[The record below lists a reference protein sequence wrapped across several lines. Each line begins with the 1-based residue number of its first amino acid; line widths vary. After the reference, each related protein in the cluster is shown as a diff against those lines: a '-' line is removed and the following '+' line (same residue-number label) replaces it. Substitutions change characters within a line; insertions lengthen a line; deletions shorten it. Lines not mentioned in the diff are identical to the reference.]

1 MSNNEFYRILV
12 FGPTGAGKSQFC
24 NFVQRDL
31 ENIINKVSDSLNSC
45 TQDPQSNFF
54 QRNGINCELIDT
66 AGNNDTDNNDVKNLE
81 KVCEYL
87 HSKEH
92 IHYIILLLNYEDRLQ
107 KDTREYIE
115 TLGKIFT
122 PKEFYTHLCVIFTHL
137 PEKENKKVKEK
148 KIKNKEEICKIL
160 KKTFDIKENERLP
173 ITRVYFINTEIDED
187 DNEEKKFDE
196 KSQTTVDLMM
206 EQMRLDIKDIAPI
219 STKELD
225 ITGKS
230 SKKRKEEDEKKIK
243 ELEKLLEQERKRKEE
258 EEKEK
263 KRLEAEIK
271 KRQRDDEERRKKE
284 KELEEIKKRQE
295 EERKRLEA
303 IQREAQR
310 KIEENEA
317 KQKAIN
323 ELAKKN
329 HIDIQTLDNVM
340 DASLDIAKY
349 ESIAAGGGALLW
361 IGGAALTCVCP
372 IAGPLIAAFGLG
384 ATMGGGLSA
393 SVAGTVAGVSKLIK
407 DYQ

>member
-137 PEKENKKVKEK
+137 PEKENTKVKEK
-148 KIKNKEEICKIL
+148 KRKNKEEICKIL

-173 ITRVYFINTEIDED
+173 TTRVYFINTEIDED

-196 KSQTTVDLMM
+196 KSQKTVDIMM

-243 ELEKLLEQERKRKEE
+243 ELEKLLDKK
-258 EEKEK
+258 EKEK
-263 KRLEAEIK
+263 KKK
-271 KRQRDDEERRKKE
+271 KRKRK
-284 KELEEIKKRQE
+284 
-295 EERKRLEA
+295 
-303 IQREAQR
+303 
-310 KIEENEA
+310 
-317 KQKAIN
+317 
-323 ELAKKN
+323 
-329 HIDIQTLDNVM
+329 D
-340 DASLDIAKY
+340 
-349 ESIAAGGGALLW
+349 
-361 IGGAALTCVCP
+361 
-372 IAGPLIAAFGLG
+372 
-384 ATMGGGLSA
+384 
-393 SVAGTVAGVSKLIK
+393 
-407 DYQ
+407 

>member
-137 PEKENKKVKEK
+137 PEKENTKVKEK
-148 KIKNKEEICKIL
+148 KRKNKEEICKIL

-173 ITRVYFINTEIDED
+173 TTRVYFINTEIDED

-196 KSQTTVDLMM
+196 KSQKTVDIMM

-303 IQREAQR
+303 IRREAQR

>member
-160 KKTFDIKENERLP
+160 KKTFDIKENEQLP
-173 ITRVYFINTEIDED
+173 KTRVYFINTEIDED

-196 KSQTTVDLMM
+196 KSQTTVDIMM

>member
-1 MSNNEFYRILV
+1 
-12 FGPTGAGKSQFC
+12 
-24 NFVQRDL
+24 
-31 ENIINKVSDSLNSC
+31 
-45 TQDPQSNFF
+45 
-54 QRNGINCELIDT
+54 
-66 AGNNDTDNNDVKNLE
+66 
-81 KVCEYL
+81 
-87 HSKEH
+87 
-92 IHYIILLLNYEDRLQ
+92 
-107 KDTREYIE
+107 
-115 TLGKIFT
+115 
-122 PKEFYTHLCVIFTHL
+122 
-137 PEKENKKVKEK
+137 
-148 KIKNKEEICKIL
+148 
-160 KKTFDIKENERLP
+160 
-173 ITRVYFINTEIDED
+173 
-187 DNEEKKFDE
+187 
-196 KSQTTVDLMM
+196 M

-384 ATMGGGLSA
+384 ATIGGGLSA

>member
-173 ITRVYFINTEIDED
+173 KTRVYFINTEIDED

-196 KSQTTVDLMM
+196 KSQKTVDIMM

-258 EEKEK
+258 EEREK

-303 IQREAQR
+303 IRREAQR

-340 DASLDIAKY
+340 DVSLDIAKY

>member
-173 ITRVYFINTEIDED
+173 KTRVYFINTEIDED

-196 KSQTTVDLMM
+196 KSQTTVDIMM

-384 ATMGGGLSA
+384 ATIGGGLSA

>member
-1 MSNNEFYRILV
+1 MTDNELYRILV

-24 NFVQRDL
+24 NFAQRDL
-31 ENIINKVSDSLNSC
+31 ENKINKVSNSLNSC
-45 TQDPQSNFF
+45 TKGPQSNFF

-66 AGNNDTDNNDVKNLE
+66 AGNNDTNNNDVKNLE

-87 HSKEH
+87 KSKGH
-92 IHYIILLLNYEDRLQ
+92 INYIILLLNYEDRLQ

-122 PKEFYTHLCVIFTHL
+122 PREFYTHLCVIFTHL

-148 KIKNKEEICKIL
+148 KTTIKEEICIIL
-160 KKTFDIKENERLP
+160 KKSFDIKENERLP
-173 ITRVYFINTEIDED
+173 KIKVYFINTEIDED
-187 DNEEKKFDE
+187 DDGEKKFDE
-196 KSQTTVDLMM
+196 KSQTTIDLMM
-206 EQMRLDIKDIAPI
+206 EQMKLDIKDYPPI
-219 STKELD
+219 YTKELD

-230 SKKRKEEDEKKIK
+230 AKQRKEEQEKKIK

-263 KRLEAEIK
+263 QRLEEEIK
-271 KRQRDDEERRKKE
+271 KRQKDDEERRKKE
-284 KELEEIKKRQE
+284 KELKEIEKRQE
-295 EERKRLEA
+295 EEKKRLEA

-310 KIEENEA
+310 QKEENEA
-317 KQKAIN
+317 KQKLIN

-340 DASLDIAKY
+340 DVSLDIAKY
-349 ESIAAGGGALLW
+349 EGIGAGGGALLW
-361 IGGAALTCVCP
+361 IGGTALTCICP
-372 IAGPLIAAFGLG
+372 IAGPIIAGIG
-384 ATMGGGLSA
+384 MGTTVGGGLCA
-393 SVAGTVAGVSKLIK
+393 SVAGGVAGVSKLIK

>member
-137 PEKENKKVKEK
+137 PEKENKKAKEK

-173 ITRVYFINTEIDED
+173 KTRVYFINTEIDED

-196 KSQTTVDLMM
+196 KSQTTVDIMM

>member
-173 ITRVYFINTEIDED
+173 KTRVYFINTEIDED

-196 KSQTTVDLMM
+196 KSQTTVDIMM

>member
-173 ITRVYFINTEIDED
+173 KTRVYFINTEIDED

-196 KSQTTVDLMM
+196 KSQKTVDIMM

>member
-173 ITRVYFINTEIDED
+173 KTRVYFINTEIDED

-303 IQREAQR
+303 IRREAQR

>member
-173 ITRVYFINTEIDED
+173 KTRVYFINTEIDED

-196 KSQTTVDLMM
+196 KSQKTVDIMM

-303 IQREAQR
+303 IRREAQR